1 MVRELN
7 PKEAHDA
14 ISKAK
19 GAVLLDVRSAPEFA
33 SGHPAGALNV
43 PIIHKGMMGMQ
54 PNPDF
59 LAVVSAVVPKDKTV
73 FVSCMSGQ
81 RSMRACMLME
91 QNGWKDLTNV
101 RAGWGGA
108 RDMSGAVIEPGWQ
121 ASGLPV

>member
-1 MVRELN
+1 MLRELN
-7 PKEAHDA
+7 PKDAPYA

-19 GAVLLDVRSAPEFA
+19 EAVLHDVRSAPEFA

-43 PIIHKGMMGMQ
+43 PIMHKGPMGMQ

-81 RSMRACMLME
+81 RSMRACMVME
-91 QNGWKDLTNV
+91 QNGWKDLTNA

-108 RDMSGAVIEPGWQ
+108 RGLSGPGPQ
-121 ASGLPV
+121 PARHASR